1 VTWFVVGVT
10 CAGCYALKAL
20 GFLVPER
27 IMDQPVVASA
37 VRLLPVAL
45 LSSLIVSQSIGNAGG
60 IRLDARLL
68 GLATAGLLLALRVPL
83 ALTLVAAVAATGLLR
98 LAIGI

>member
-1 VTWFVVGVT
+1 VTWVVVGAT

-20 GFLVPER
+20 GFLIPER
-27 IMDQPVVASA
+27 VMDQPVVASA

-45 LSSLIVSQSIGNAGG
+45 LASLIVSQTIGSAGG

-68 GLATAGLLLALRVPL
+68 GLAVAGLLLALRLPL
-83 ALTLVAAVAATGLLR
+83 ALTLVGAVAATAVLR
-98 LAIGI
+98 LAVGI